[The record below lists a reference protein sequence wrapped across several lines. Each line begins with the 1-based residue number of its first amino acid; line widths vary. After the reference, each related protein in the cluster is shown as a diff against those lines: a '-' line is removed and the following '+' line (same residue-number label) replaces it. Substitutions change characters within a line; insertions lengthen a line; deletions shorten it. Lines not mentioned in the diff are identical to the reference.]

1 MTKKSFKK
9 NQSVEKVFDIIEI
22 MAKYGEPIRLN
33 ELSEKLGMSTPTVY
47 RFLNTLLNKEYVRK
61 DEESSK
67 YYLTLKL
74 KYLTDLMH
82 EQFSIS
88 RIVYPYL
95 KLLANKTGETASFVI
110 MENNMAVYV
119 DKCEGSDK
127 MVKSF
132 QRIGYRAPLYCT
144 GVGKVFLSEL
154 SDEEK
159 EKIFSDSGPL
169 EKLTENTITDI
180 QELNKELAIIKERGY
195 SYDNEECE
203 IGAKCI
209 AAPLRNFSGKI
220 IASISVSGPSSR
232 MTEDTLENIK
242 KELLKVSKEISKIL
256 GFVDKRQE
264 P

>member
-1 MTKKSFKK
+1 MTDKTFKK
-9 NQSVEKVFDIIEI
+9 NQSVEKVLDIIEI
-22 MAKYGEPIRLN
+22 MAKHGEPIRLN
-33 ELSEKLGMSTPTVY
+33 DLSEKLGMAAATVY

-74 KYLTDLMH
+74 KYMTDLIH
-82 EQFSIS
+82 EQFNIS
-88 RIVYPYL
+88 KIVYPYL
-95 KLLANKTGETASFVI
+95 KSLAGKTGETSSLVI
-110 MENNMAVYV
+110 MENNMAVYL

-154 SDEEK
+154 PNHEVERILDEE
-159 EKIFSDSGPL
+159 GPL

-180 QELNKELAIIKERGY
+180 NELKKELERIGEQGY

-203 IGAKCI
+203 IGARCI
-209 AAPLRNFSGKI
+209 AAPIRDFSCKVV
-220 IASISVSGPSSR
+220 AAISVSGPSIR
-232 MTEDTLENIK
+232 MTEDTLESIK
-242 KELLKVSKEISKIL
+242 KELLGASFEISKIL
-256 GFVDKRQE
+256 GFYKE
-264 P
+264 